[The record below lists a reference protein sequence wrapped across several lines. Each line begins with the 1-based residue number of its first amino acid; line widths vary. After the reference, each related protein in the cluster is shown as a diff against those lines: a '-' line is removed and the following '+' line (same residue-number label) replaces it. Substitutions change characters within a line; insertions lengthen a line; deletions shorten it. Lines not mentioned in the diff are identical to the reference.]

1 VKASL
6 GLEPSWVIQNECSRQ
21 TMIAIHVAVRNHNIR
36 EKVELIRP
44 MRQDKERAYVI
55 ENT

>member
-1 VKASL
+1 MKASL